1 MRISKVVLSD
11 EEIAAQMRDA
21 APEDEPAEDTQALIA
36 AALAER
42 RANAEAQQ
50 AVYEKD
56 RGTSFTG

>member
-1 MRISKVVLSD
+1 MLSD
-11 EEIAAQMRDA
+11 EEIAAQMRAA
-21 APEDEPAEDTQALIA
+21 APEDAPAEDTQALID

-56 RGTSFTG
+56 RGNAFTG

>member
-1 MRISKVVLSD
+1 MRISQVVLSD
-11 EEIAAQMRDA
+11 EEIAAQMRAA
-21 APEDEPAEDTQALIA
+21 APEDAPAEDTQALID

-56 RGTSFTG
+56 RGNAFTG

>member
-1 MRISKVVLSD
+1 MLSD